1 MAARPP
7 LREDENEH
15 GPGMERW
22 LLTYADMITLLM
34 ALFILLYTMSQV
46 DAKKW
51 RKVAGSVAGQFGYGA
66 GNLAGGGGGSAF
78 SSAAAPGASG
88 FMGSPNFTTRIKID
102 QKALGRQIRR
112 QGRQRDVK
120 LAVES
125 RGLVISLLSG
135 ILFDLESATL
145 KPSALAVLDDI
156 GLILAEI
163 PNSIVIEGHTDEQ
176 SAPGRPSPNWSLS
189 TRRAMA
195 VLEYL
200 VKKGF
205 VEEKRLSMAAFAANK
220 PVRSYNPD
228 PDERRRLSR
237 RVDLVIL
244 GDTPDRGRF
253 DVLIDGKGED
263 QAGW

>member
-1 MAARPP
+1 MASRPP
-7 LREDENEH
+7 PPENEH

-66 GNLAGGGGGSAF
+66 GAVGGGSGFGSGAT
-78 SSAAAPGASG
+78 PTASG
-88 FMGSPNFTTRIKID
+88 FMGSPSFTSRPRID
-102 QKALGRQIRR
+102 QKALGRQLRR

-120 LAVES
+120 LAMEN
-125 RGLVISLLSG
+125 RGLVISLLAG

-176 SAPGRPSPNWSLS
+176 SAPARPSPNWSLS

-205 VEEKRLSMAAFAANK
+205 VEEKRLSMAAFASNK

-228 PDERRRLSR
+228 PEERRRLSR

-244 GDTPDRGRF
+244 GDTPGRGRF
-253 DVLIDGKGED
+253 DVLIDGQGED